1 MTWHDC
7 GEQWVLLHT
16 YAWNVALAHQSG
28 VAQGSAPHQ
37 GRDRHTDVPYHKLLV
52 CDLQHIHQLLYQA
65 VVQNTVGGLLECVG
79 VNWGGERESEHNDD
93 YSGAGRRQWLVVEC
107 FEATDH
113 QPTTCLG
120 DTAKYLSLWWFGDM
134 VLVLTQY
141 RAGTGTNPVWRWYW
155 Y

>member
-28 VAQGSAPHQ
+28 VAQGSAPDRGRHRQ
-37 GRDRHTDVPYHKLLV
+37 GPGPRETQVHVPYHKLLV

-79 VNWGGERESEHNDD
+79 VNWGERE
-93 YSGAGRRQWLVVEC
+93 
-107 FEATDH
+107 
-113 QPTTCLG
+113 
-120 DTAKYLSLWWFGDM
+120 
-134 VLVLTQY
+134 
-141 RAGTGTNPVWRWYW
+141 RAQ
-155 Y
+155 